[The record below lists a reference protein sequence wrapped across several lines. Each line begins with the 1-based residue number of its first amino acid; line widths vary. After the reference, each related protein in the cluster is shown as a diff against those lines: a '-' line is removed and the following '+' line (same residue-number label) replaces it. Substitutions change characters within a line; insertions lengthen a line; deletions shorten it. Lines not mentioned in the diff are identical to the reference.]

1 VLDPVRD
8 RLFGTSVTNDL
19 STVRSVSIVTGTS
32 KTVVANA
39 LEGITF
45 GGYAVTNDGW
55 LLYMRKD
62 TNHDVWA
69 FSLSDHQAASPSQGA
84 KR

>member
-1 VLDPVRD
+1 
-8 RLFGTSVTNDL
+8 
-19 STVRSVSIVTGTS
+19 
-32 KTVVANA
+32 VANA